1 MSHSRTPTTTAVQR
15 VTDSRPGD
23 EAALAPGRPNLPLET
38 GLGFRLAR
46 LTRTLRSQWAGALE
60 PLELT
65 TAQAA
70 VLRAVATQPGRSLRS
85 LARTLATD
93 PMNAKRCVDHL
104 EQRGLLRSE
113 HRGEDR
119 RSRALM
125 LTDGG
130 HLLAARVDAL
140 ACEQEQR
147 LEQWLGGAEHRSRF
161 ATTLGRLEARLDLT
175 TPGETGDPR

>member
-1 MSHSRTPTTTAVQR
+1 VPPS
-15 VTDSRPGD
+15 TDSHPDSG
-23 EAALAPGRPNLPLET
+23 AAPVLGRPTLPLEA

-46 LTRTLRSQWAGALE
+46 LARTLRSQWAGVLE

-70 VLRAVATQPGRSLRS
+70 VLRAVAIQPGRSLRS

-93 PMNAKRCVDHL
+93 PMNVKRCVDHL

-119 RSRALM
+119 RSRALR
-125 LTDGG
+125 LTDSGER
-130 HLLAARVDAL
+130 LAARVDAL
-140 ACEQEQR
+140 ALEREQR
-147 LEQWLGGAEHRSRF
+147 LEQWLGDEHRSRL
-161 ATTLGRLEARLDLT
+161 ASTLGRLESRLNLT
-175 TPGETGDPR
+175 TPGDPR

>member
-1 MSHSRTPTTTAVQR
+1 MSHSRTATKMAALPS
-15 VTDSRPGD
+15 TDSHPDNG
-23 EAALAPGRPNLPLET
+23 AAPALGRPTLPLET

-46 LTRTLRSQWAGALE
+46 LARTLRSQWAGVLE

-65 TAQAA
+65 TAQAV

-119 RSRALM
+119 RSRALR
-125 LTDGG
+125 LTDSGQ
-130 HLLAARVDAL
+130 LLAARVDAL
-140 ACEQEQR
+140 ALEQEQR
-147 LEQWLGGAEHRSRF
+147 LEQWLGAEHRSRL

-175 TPGETGDPR
+175 TPTAPGDPR

>member
-1 MSHSRTPTTTAVQR
+1 MSNSRTATKVVVLPS
-15 VTDSRPGD
+15 TDSHPDNG
-23 EAALAPGRPNLPLET
+23 AALALGRPTLPLET

-46 LTRTLRSQWAGALE
+46 LARTLRSQWAGVLE

-65 TAQAA
+65 TAQAV
-70 VLRAVATQPGRSLRS
+70 VLRAVAIQPGRSLRS

-104 EQRGLLRSE
+104 EQQGLLRSE

-119 RSRALM
+119 RSRALR
-125 LTDGG
+125 LTDSGQ
-130 HLLAARVDAL
+130 LLAARVDAL
-140 ACEQEQR
+140 ALEQEQR
-147 LEQWLGGAEHRSRF
+147 LEQWLGAEHRARL

-175 TPGETGDPR
+175 TPTAPGDPR

>member
-1 MSHSRTPTTTAVQR
+1 MAVQPL
-15 VTDSRPGD
+15 TDSHPGNG
-23 EAALAPGRPNLPLET
+23 AAPAPGRPTLPLET

-46 LTRTLRSQWAGALE
+46 LTRTLRSQWAGVLE

-70 VLRAVATQPGRSLRS
+70 VLRAVATEPGRSLRS

-93 PMNAKRCVDHL
+93 PMNAKRCVDRL

-119 RSRALM
+119 RSRALI
-125 LTDGG
+125 LTDSGE
-130 HLLAARVDAL
+130 LLAARVDTL

-147 LEQWLGGAEHRSRF
+147 LEQWLGGAERRSRL

-175 TPGETGDPR
+175 TPDDTGDPR